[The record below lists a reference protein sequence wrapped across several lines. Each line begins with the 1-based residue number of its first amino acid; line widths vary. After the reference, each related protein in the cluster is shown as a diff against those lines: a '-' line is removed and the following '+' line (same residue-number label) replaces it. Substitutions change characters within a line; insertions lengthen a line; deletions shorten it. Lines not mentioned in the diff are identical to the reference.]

1 MLEDFV
7 IDSRTCLV
15 HDLIAINLST
25 HYGWIEYKEL
35 RVGLDDADSILS
47 SLPLKIIVLLAD
59 FCRELHLMR
68 KKNHLLITWWVKE
81 MVCTSFHHALTFS

>member
-1 MLEDFV
+1 VTLAHSLVLEDFV
-7 IDSRTCLV
+7 VDSRTCLM
-15 HDLIAINLST
+15 HDLISINLST

-35 RVGLDDADSILS
+35 RAGLNDAGSVLS
-47 SLPLKIIVLLAD
+47 FLSVDVIVLVAD

-81 MVCTSFHHALTFS
+81 MVW